1 MTEKR
6 QEQRRNQDAIDFAK
20 YTLDRKNYIAT
31 IEAQERLIKHLQSC
45 VVTDNSKTLAAA
57 LERISALESLLAM
70 AGAELSYSHDIHP
83 STKELIAEIDA
94 ILPATE
100 GDKE

>member
-1 MTEKR
+1 MTTEKR

-31 IEAQERLIKHLQSC
+31 IEAQES
-45 VVTDNSKTLAAA
+45 
-57 LERISALESLLAM
+57 RISALESLLAIS
-70 AGAELSYSHDIHP
+70 GDKLTGCLYHVPFDEELFQS
-83 STKELIAEIDA
+83 STDVVNEIDA

-100 GDKE
+100 DKK